1 MGSRYHLGL
10 DLGSVS
16 LNCIITDESGKIIF
30 KKYVRTSGLPVDAT
44 LSLFKDIANEFKDI
58 SFCGAVIAGS
68 GKELIANSTGIR
80 TVNEIVAHATAA
92 WTIYPDVET
101 VFEIGGQDS
110 KFISIGRK
118 NDGTHYL
125 KDHAFN
131 ELCAAGTGAFLDQ
144 QADRLGITISELSAK
159 ASIAQNIPSVAGRCS
174 VFAKSDMIHLQQ
186 KAVPSEEIAAGL
198 CFALVRNYLATLC
211 KGKIPAAPIIFQGG
225 VAANKG
231 VIRAFREILNLNE
244 TEFIIPENFDV
255 MGAFGSAVIAKENM
269 FEKPVTIAELIKKLE
284 NRSINSEKEEFREPL
299 SDIFISDNN
308 SSEINNITPKHPLF
322 LGIDIGS
329 VSTKGAVIDS
339 DRSIIASGYV
349 PTAGKPVEALKNLIE
364 KIKTDAKDEIIVSN
378 IVSTGSGRHLASIIS
393 GGATMDEIS
402 AQATSC
408 AHFFP
413 DSDTII
419 EIGGQDSKF
428 IKLKNRNIETFKM
441 NRACAAGTGSFL
453 EEQAGRLNISIR
465 NEFADLALKSGNPVR
480 LGSRCTV
487 FMDSD
492 LVHHLQRGT
501 PTEDLVAGLAYSIGE
516 NYLEKVVGSSPVGEN
531 IVFQG
536 GVAKNRAVV
545 AVFEKLLNKK
555 ISVHP
560 YPEISGAIGA
570 AMTAMTEYEQGISRV
585 ETKLSDLQIEAKTE
599 TFECNLCENIC
610 EIRKVTVTNGK
621 TAYFGSICGRFE
633 KMSDTPVKSSDLF
646 DIREELMTNS
656 VIKSDVPPHLGE
668 IGVPDTLTMRDHLPF
683 WITFLSSIGYRPV
696 LSEKTKRSVVEN
708 GLIHVPAEFCFPMK
722 VLFGHVY
729 DLIDKG
735 FKTVFIPHLR
745 FFTPPNEKRKRYA
758 CPYTQAAPYIVR
770 ENLENDAKIL
780 TIEFPVEGE
789 RDFWIEK
796 TSKDIKI
803 DKEIIT
809 KALDA
814 ALLSQKNF
822 NSRCVEEG
830 KKVLEKLKNENR
842 RGAVIIGRPYNTTD
856 RHINL
861 NLVKKMKDLDIEPI
875 PIDFLDLGSKPLPD
889 LWERVR
895 WGYGRKLIMAARA
908 LKEHKFLGA
917 VIVTNFGCGPDSFI
931 DQYLEYELKDTPH
944 ILIEFD
950 DHQAEAGLV
959 TRLEAFSRNF
969 LIEEKKRAEI
979 SGRDPGKPRIPLREY
994 TYYIPSFMD
1003 HAYAITGA
1011 LKASG
1016 CKTVLL
1022 PPTDEES
1029 WNLGLK
1035 YAYGRE
1041 CHPFISFVGD
1051 ILKAANDPDFIP
1063 EKACYFGPS
1072 YFGACLLPQ
1081 YLLATHLIL
1090 ERLGLEDITSMN
1102 ITDATNMKELG
1113 PLYMIRLA
1121 LGTYTID
1128 RFFKWKTEMEPYEA
1142 KPGEVNRVYRKII
1155 ENLEKGLAGGGFFKA
1170 VKAGIKELKK
1180 VELTENKGKKPKIG
1194 IVGDVYTRVNIH
1206 SNNHL
1211 YDRLKDMGFEV
1222 WPACSLID
1230 VSFLGIEQLHAEHLK
1245 KGKKIKSFFTRALI
1259 PGVKLVRWLFVDR
1272 YFPKT
1277 IRTPQERDFHAVK
1290 KVANRYA
1297 DLEIDKALSLNL
1309 NRIEELYLG
1318 KADGIINVMCHNCML
1333 GTVTASLTKSIRN
1346 DMDDIP
1352 LCTIVYEGL
1361 KSTHN
1366 VNRLEAFAHQVKS
1379 AGKDKRS
1386 EHS

>member
-1 MGSRYHLGL
+1 MNDRFFLGL

-30 KKYVRTSGLPVDAT
+30 KKYIRTSGLPVDAA
-44 LSLFKDIANEFKDI
+44 LSLLRDISNEFKDI
-58 SFCGAVIAGS
+58 SFHGAVIAGS
-68 GKELIANSTGIR
+68 GKELIANSTGIK

-144 QADRLGITISELSAK
+144 QAERLGITISELSAL
-159 ASIAQNIPSVAGRCS
+159 ASSAQNIPSVAGRCS

-186 KAVPSEEIAAGL
+186 KAVPTNEIAAGL

-211 KGKIPAAPIIFQGG
+211 KGKIPPAPIIFQGG
-225 VAANKG
+225 VAANAG
-231 VIRAFREILNLNE
+231 VIRAFREILNLSE
-244 TEFIIPENFDV
+244 AEFIIPENYDV
-255 MGAFGSAVIAKENM
+255 MGAFGSAVIAKENLL
-269 FEKPVTIAELIKKLE
+269 EKPVSIHELIKKLE
-284 NRSINSEKEEFREPL
+284 NRSITKENEEFRDPL
-299 SDIFISDNN
+299 SDIFITDNK
-308 SSEINNITPKHPLF
+308 INNIDNLSPIYPLF
-322 LGIDIGS
+322 LGLDIGS

-339 DRSIIASGYV
+339 GKRLIASGYV
-349 PTAGKPVEALKNLIE
+349 PTSGKPVEALKNLIG
-364 KIKTDAKDEIIVSN
+364 KIISESKNEISVSN
-378 IVSTGSGRHLASIIS
+378 IVSTGSGRHLASIIA
-393 GGATMDEIS
+393 GGSTMDEIS
-402 AQATSC
+402 AQAVSC
-408 AHFFP
+408 AHYFP

-428 IKLKNRNIETFKM
+428 IKLKNKNIETFKM

-453 EEQAGRLNISIR
+453 EEQAGRLKINIK
-465 NEFADLALKSGNPVR
+465 NEFADLALKSINPVR

-501 PTEDLVAGLAYSIGE
+501 PSEDLVAGLAYSIGE
-516 NYLEKVVGSSPVGEN
+516 NYLEKVVGSSPVGEK

-545 AVFEKLLNKK
+545 AVFEKLLDKK

-560 YPEISGAIGA
+560 HPEISGAIGA
-570 AMTAMTEYEQGISRV
+570 AITAMTEYEQGVSRV
-585 ETKLSDLQIEAKTE
+585 DTKLSDLKIEAETE
-599 TFECNLCENIC
+599 TFECKLCENIC

-633 KMSDTPVKSSDLF
+633 KMSDTHGESYDLF
-646 DIREELMTNS
+646 NLREKIMKRS
-656 VIKSDVPPHLGE
+656 VIKSEIQPHLGE
-668 IGVPDTLTMRDHLPF
+668 IAIPDTLTMRDHLPF
-683 WITFLSSIGYRPV
+683 WVTFLSSIGYSPV
-696 LSEKTKRSVVEN
+696 LSEKTKRSVVES
-708 GLIHVPAEFCFPMK
+708 GIIHVPAEFCFPIK
-722 VLFGHVY
+722 VMFGHVY
-729 DLIDKG
+729 NLIDKG
-735 FKTVFIPHLR
+735 YKNIFIPHLR
-745 FFTPPNEKRKRYA
+745 LFTAPNEKTLRYA

-770 ENLENDAKIL
+770 ENLTENANIL
-780 TIEFPVEGE
+780 TLEFPVEGE
-789 RDFWIEK
+789 EKHWITETSKKLGLKRAVIEK
-796 TSKDIKI
+796 
-803 DKEIIT
+803 
-809 KALDA
+809 ALETAFA
-814 ALLSQKNF
+814 AQNNF
-822 NSRCVEEG
+822 NTLCIEEG
-830 KKVLEKLKNENR
+830 KKIIKKLADENR

-856 RHINL
+856 RHVNL
-861 NLVKKMKDLDIEPI
+861 NLAKKLKDLDIEPI
-875 PIDFLDLGSKPLPD
+875 PFDFLPLGEEKLPPIWD
-889 LWERVR
+889 RVR
-895 WGYGRKLIMAARA
+895 WGYGRKLIMAARI
-908 LKEHKFLGA
+908 LKKHKNFGA

-931 DQYLEYELKDTPH
+931 DQYLEYELKETPH
-944 ILIEFD
+944 LLIEFD

-969 LIEEKKRAEI
+969 TIDDKPVKVITA
-979 SGRDPGKPRIPLREY
+979 RDPGKARMPLHEY

-1003 HAYAITGA
+1003 HAYAMTGA

-1029 WNLGLK
+1029 WNLGSK

-1051 ILKAANDPDFIP
+1051 ILKEAQKPGFDPS
-1063 EKACYFGPS
+1063 KACYFGPS

-1081 YLLATHLIL
+1081 YIIATHMIL
-1090 ERLGLEDITSMN
+1090 DRLGLGEMIVMN

-1113 PLYMIRLA
+1113 PQYMVRLA

-1128 RFFKWKTEMEPYEA
+1128 RFFKWKTEIEPYESV
-1142 KPGEVNRVYRKII
+1142 PGEVNRVYRKII
-1155 ENLEKGLAGGGFFKA
+1155 EDLENGLTHGGFFKA
-1170 VKAGIKELKK
+1170 LRNSVKNLNAVK
-1180 VELTENKGKKPKIG
+1180 LTEKNGTKPKIG
-1194 IVGDVYTRVNIH
+1194 VVGDVYTRINQH

-1222 WPACSLID
+1222 WSACSLID
-1230 VSFLGIEQLHAEHLK
+1230 VSFLGIEQLHAEHLR
-1245 KGKKIKSFFTRALI
+1245 KGNKIKSFFTRALI

-1277 IRTPQERDFHAVK
+1277 IRTPQERNFHAVK

-1379 AGKDKRS
+1379 AGKDKKA

>member
-1 MGSRYHLGL
+1 MDGHFYLGL

-16 LNCIITDESGKIIF
+16 LNCIITDESGSIIF
-30 KKYVRTSGLPVDAT
+30 KRYVRTSGLPVDAT
-44 LSLFKDIANEFKDI
+44 LSLFKDIANESGNI
-58 SFCGAVIAGS
+58 SFSGAVIAGS
-68 GKELIANSTGIR
+68 GKELIAKSTGIK

-92 WTIYPDVET
+92 WTMYPDVKT

-144 QADRLGITISELSAK
+144 QAERLGITISELSAL
-159 ASIAQNIPSVAGRCS
+159 ASSAQNIPSVAGRCS

-186 KAVPSEEIAAGL
+186 KAVPTNEIAAGL

-211 KGKIPAAPIIFQGG
+211 KGKIPPAPIIFQGG
-225 VAANKG
+225 VAANAG
-231 VIRAFREILNLNE
+231 VIRAFREILNLDE
-244 TEFIIPENFDV
+244 TELIIPENFDV
-255 MGAFGSAVIAKENM
+255 MGAFGSSVIAKENM
-269 FEKPVTIAELIKKLE
+269 LEEPVSIHELINKLE
-284 NRSINSEKEEFREPL
+284 NRSIIHENEEFREPL
-299 SDIFISDNN
+299 SDIFISGDIPN
-308 SSEINNITPKHPLF
+308 EISNIPLKQPFF

-339 DRSIIASGYV
+339 EKKLVASGYV

-364 KIKTDAKDEIIVSN
+364 KMISGSKNEISVSN
-378 IVSTGSGRHLASIIS
+378 IVSTGSGRHLASIIT
-393 GGATMDEIS
+393 GGTTMDEIS
-402 AQATSC
+402 AQSVSC
-408 AHFFP
+408 SHYFS

-428 IKLKNRNIETFKM
+428 VRIKNGNIETFKM

-453 EEQAGRLNISIR
+453 EEQAGRLKISIK
-465 NEFADLALKSGNPVR
+465 NEFADFALKSRNPVR

-492 LVHHLQRGT
+492 LVHHLQRAT
-501 PTEDLVAGLAYSIGE
+501 STEDLCAGLAYSIGE

-560 YPEISGAIGA
+560 HPEISGAIGA
-570 AMTAMTEYEQGISRV
+570 AMTAMTEYEQGISKVLKKLNDLKV
-585 ETKLSDLQIEAKTE
+585 EAETE
-599 TFECNLCENIC
+599 TSECRLCENIC
-610 EIRKVTVTNGK
+610 EIRKITVANGSF
-621 TAYFGSICGRFE
+621 AYFGSICGRFE
-633 KMSDTPVKSSDLF
+633 KMSRTHVEF
-646 DIREELMTNS
+646 DDMFKIREEMMEKS
-656 VIKSDVPPHLGE
+656 VIRSENEPSLGE
-668 IGVPDTLTMRDHLPF
+668 IAIPDTLTIRDHIPF
-683 WITFLSSIGYRPV
+683 WVTFLSSIGYSPV
-696 LSEKTKRSVVEN
+696 LSEKTKRSVVEK

-729 DLIDKG
+729 NLIDKG
-735 FKTVFIPHLR
+735 YKNIFIPHLR
-745 FFTPPNEKRKRYA
+745 LFTAPNEKTLRYA

-770 ENLENDAKIL
+770 ENLTENANIL
-780 TIEFPVEGE
+780 TLEFPVEGE
-789 RDFWIEK
+789 ETHWITETSRKLGLRKNVIEK
-796 TSKDIKI
+796 
-803 DKEIIT
+803 
-809 KALDA
+809 ALKTAFA
-814 ALLSQKNF
+814 AQNNF
-822 NSRCVEEG
+822 GLQCIEEG
-830 KKVLEKLKNENR
+830 RKIIRKLADENR
-842 RGAVIIGRPYNTTD
+842 KGAVIIGRPYNTTD
-856 RHINL
+856 RHVNL
-861 NLVKKMKDLDIEPI
+861 NLVKKLKDLNIEPI
-875 PIDFLDLGSKPLPD
+875 PFDFLPLGEEKLPPIWD
-889 LWERVR
+889 RVR
-895 WGYGRKLIMAARA
+895 WGYGRKLIMAARI
-908 LKEHKFLGA
+908 LKRHKNLGA

-969 LIEEKKRAEI
+969 IIDNKPAKVITA
-979 SGRDPGKPRIPLREY
+979 RDPGKARMPLHEY

-1003 HAYAITGA
+1003 HAYAMTGA

-1029 WNLGLK
+1029 WNLGSK

-1051 ILKAANDPDFIP
+1051 ILKEAQKPGFDPS
-1063 EKACYFGPS
+1063 KACYFGPS

-1081 YLLATHLIL
+1081 YIIATHMIL
-1090 ERLGLEDITSMN
+1090 DRLGLGEMIVMN

-1113 PLYMIRLA
+1113 PQYMVRLA

-1128 RFFKWKTEMEPYEA
+1128 RFFKWKTEIEPYEA
-1142 KPGEVNRVYRKII
+1142 TPGEVNRVYRKII
-1155 ENLEKGLAGGGFFKA
+1155 EDLETGLIQGGFFKA
-1170 VKAGIKELKK
+1170 LRNGVKNLKN
-1180 VELTENKGKKPKIG
+1180 VNLTEKDGTKPKIG
-1194 IVGDVYTRVNIH
+1194 VVGDVYTRINQH

-1230 VSFLGIEQLHAEHLK
+1230 VSFLGMEQLHEEFYR
-1245 KGKKIKSFFTRALI
+1245 KGKKISGFFTKALI
-1259 PGVKLVRWLFVDR
+1259 PAIKIARWIVDR
-1272 YFPKT
+1272 NFPET

-1290 KVANRYA
+1290 KVANKYA
-1297 DLEIDKALSLNL
+1297 DLYIDKVLALNL
-1309 NRIEELYLG
+1309 NRIEEFHQSG
-1318 KADGIINVMCHNCML
+1318 ADGILNVMCHNCML

-1352 LCTIVYEGL
+1352 LCTLVYEGL

-1379 AGKDKRS
+1379 AGKDKK
-1386 EHS
+1386 